1 MNALTVVPTGVA
13 NLASVEAAFAR
24 LGVTLQVANDGDDV
38 HAAAAVLLPGVG
50 HFGAAAKTL
59 AERGLGDALRARLA
73 SGRAT
78 LGICLGMQLCCV
90 GSDEAPGVPGLG
102 VVAGQVTRFP
112 AGLRVPQMGWN
123 HVVAP
128 PAAEPLASGH
138 AYFANSYRLAQAP
151 AGWQVA
157 TAEHGGAF
165 VAALARDAVLLCQ
178 FHPELSGAYG
188 AQLLARWLTCA
199 GLEVL
204 C

>member
-50 HFGAAAKTL
+50 PFGAAAT
-59 AERGLGDALRARLA
+59 RG
-73 SGRAT
+73 S
-78 LGICLGMQLCCV
+78 CLGMQLCCT

-102 VVAGQVTRFP
+102 VVGGQVTRFP

-123 HVVAP
+123 QVVAP
-128 PAAEPLASGH
+128 PGAAPLATGH